1 MNDTLY
7 LIVYHAPKTDVTRAK
22 IFAHEESARAEY
34 EKIKRFIKENYTAD
48 EPDSE
53 GENFFIRYDHSETN
67 AATVQMV
74 AMNGTDDGKVFYLI
88 NYQ

>member
-1 MNDTLY
+1 M
-7 LIVYHAPKTDVTRAK
+7 TRAK

-34 EKIKRFIKENYTAD
+34 KKIKKFIKENYSAD
-48 EPDSE
+48 EPDFE
-53 GENFFIRYDHSETN
+53 GENYFIRYDHSETN

-74 AMNGTDDGKVFYLI
+74 AVNGTDDGQAFDLI